1 MSLHT
6 LLFIDDEVDI
16 VDSLHRSFRKGYRTL
31 KATSGAEAIKILS
44 EEAVDLIICDQRMPE
59 ISGDQVLK
67 YALEQQP
74 QAIRILLTGYAD
86 TESLMRCINEAQI
99 YKYISKPWEPEMLR
113 LTVVR
118 ALESQDLSKQKQLVT
133 NALTQYVSS
142 KVVEQIM
149 ADPSR
154 LQLGGERKTLSILF
168 SDLEGFSRLAERMEP
183 EPLTALLND
192 YLTDMSNI
200 ILDEGGT
207 LDKYQGDGIVAFW
220 NAPLDQHD
228 HAASAC
234 RAALRCQQRLRERA
248 EDFTARAG
256 GKLKAR
262 IGLHTGEV
270 VVGNMGS
277 KMRFDYSILGDAA
290 NLASRLESANK
301 VFGTAIIV
309 SEATW
314 LQAGG
319 GNDFI
324 GREIGMIKV
333 VGRDTPV
340 RVFELQ
346 GQAGTTVSADLA
358 AYREALDL
366 CRAGLWAE
374 AEAIF
379 NTLPDDPVCQAYG
392 KQCRKAQALGGWDGV
407 WLMDNK

>member
-1 MSLHT
+1 MRT
-6 LLFIDDEVDI
+6 LLFVDDEVDI
-16 VDSLHRSFRKGYRTL
+16 VDSLHRSFRKGYLTL
-31 KATSGAEAIKILS
+31 KATSGAEAIKIIG
-44 EEAVDLIICDQRMPE
+44 EQTVDLIICDQRMPD

-74 QAIRILLTGYAD
+74 QTIRILLTGYAD
-86 TESLMRCINEAQI
+86 TESLVRCINEAQV

-118 ALESQDLSKQKQLVT
+118 ALESQELSKQKQLVT
-133 NALTQYVSS
+133 AALTQYVSG

-207 LDKYQGDGIVAFW
+207 LDKYLGDGIVAFW
-220 NAPLDQHD
+220 NAPLDQPD

-234 RAALRCQQRLRERA
+234 RAALRCRQRLTERA
-248 EDFTARAG
+248 DYFTGRAG
-256 GKLKAR
+256 AALKAR

-270 VVGNMGS
+270 VVGNIGS
-277 KMRFDYSILGDAA
+277 KIRFDYSILGDAA

-301 VFGTAIIV
+301 IFGTAIMV

-314 LQAGG
+314 LQAGSDL
-319 GNDFI
+319 DFI
-324 GREIGMIKV
+324 GREIGTIKV
-333 VGRDTPV
+333 AGRSS
-340 RVFELQ
+340 RV
-346 GQAGTTVSADLA
+346 
-358 AYREALDL
+358 
-366 CRAGLWAE
+366 
-374 AEAIF
+374 
-379 NTLPDDPVCQAYG
+379 
-392 KQCRKAQALGGWDGV
+392 
-407 WLMDNK
+407 

>member
-1 MSLHT
+1 MPMHT

-31 KATSGAEAIKILS
+31 KATSGAEAIKIL
-44 EEAVDLIICDQRMPE
+44 EAEAVDLIICDQRMPE

-133 NALTQYVSS
+133 TALTQYVSS

-220 NAPLDQHD
+220 NAPLDQPD

-234 RAALRCQQRLRERA
+234 RAALRCQQRLKERA
-248 EDFTARAG
+248 EDFTAKAG
-256 GKLKAR
+256 VELKTR

-301 VFGTAIIV
+301 LFGTAIMV

-319 GNDFI
+319 GNDFT
-324 GREIGMIKV
+324 GRELGMIKV
-333 VGRDTPV
+333 AGRSTPV
-340 RVFELQ
+340 KIFELQ
-346 GQAGTTVSADLA
+346 GQAGTTVSSDMAV
-358 AYREALDL
+358 YQEALDL
-366 CRAGLWAE
+366 CRSGLWAE

-379 NTLPDDPVCQAYG
+379 NTLPDDPVYQSYVQ
-392 KQCRKAQALGGWDGV
+392 QCRKAQELGGWDGV

>member
-1 MSLHT
+1 MPLHT
-6 LLFIDDEVDI
+6 LLFVDDEVDI
-16 VDSLHRSFRKGYRTL
+16 VDSLLRSFRKGYRTL
-31 KATSGAEAIKILS
+31 KATSGAEALKIIGA
-44 EEAVDLIICDQRMPE
+44 ETIDLIICDQRMPE

-133 NALTQYVSS
+133 TALTQYVSS

-220 NAPLDQHD
+220 NAPLDQPD

-234 RAALRCQQRLRERA
+234 RAALRCQQRLTERA
-248 EDFTARAG
+248 VILPPRRAAR
-256 GKLKAR
+256 
-262 IGLHTGEV
+262 
-270 VVGNMGS
+270 
-277 KMRFDYSILGDAA
+277 
-290 NLASRLESANK
+290 
-301 VFGTAIIV
+301 
-309 SEATW
+309 
-314 LQAGG
+314 
-319 GNDFI
+319 
-324 GREIGMIKV
+324 
-333 VGRDTPV
+333 
-340 RVFELQ
+340 
-346 GQAGTTVSADLA
+346 
-358 AYREALDL
+358 
-366 CRAGLWAE
+366 
-374 AEAIF
+374 
-379 NTLPDDPVCQAYG
+379 
-392 KQCRKAQALGGWDGV
+392 
-407 WLMDNK
+407 

>member
-1 MSLHT
+1 MSTYT
-6 LLFIDDEVDI
+6 LLFVDDEVDI

-31 KATSGAEAIKILS
+31 KATSGAEAIKILA
-44 EEAVDLIICDQRMPE
+44 EQTVDLIVCDQRMPE

-74 QAIRILLTGYAD
+74 EAIRILLTGYAD
-86 TESLMRCINEAQI
+86 TDSLMRCINDAQI

-118 ALESQDLSKQKQLVT
+118 ALESQELSKQKQLVT

-149 ADPSR
+149 VDPSR

-168 SDLEGFSRLAERMEP
+168 SDLEGFTDLAERMEP

-192 YLTDMSNI
+192 YLTEMTNI

-220 NAPLDQHD
+220 NAPLDQAD
-228 HAASAC
+228 HAVCAC
-234 RAALRCQQRLRERA
+234 RAALRCQQRLAERA
-248 EDFTARAG
+248 DDFAAQAG
-256 GKLKAR
+256 GVLKAR

-277 KMRFDYSILGDAA
+277 KIRFDYSILGDAA

-301 VFGTAIIV
+301 LFGTAIMV

-319 GNDFI
+319 SNNFI
-324 GREIGMIKV
+324 GREIGMVKV
-333 VGRDTPV
+333 AGRSAPV
-340 RVFELQ
+340 KVFELQ
-346 GQAGTTVSADLA
+346 GQAGTSASPDMT
-358 AYREALDL
+358 AYRQALDL
-366 CRAGLWAE
+366 CRAGIWIDAE
-374 AEAIF
+374 AAF
-379 NTLPDDPVCQAYG
+379 NNWPDDSLCQAYA
-392 KQCRKAQALGGWDGV
+392 KQCRKAQEQSGWDGV

>member
-1 MSLHT
+1 MPMHT
-6 LLFIDDEVDI
+6 LLFVDDEVDI
-16 VDSLHRSFRKGYRTL
+16 VDSSHRSFRKGYRTL
-31 KATSGAEAIKILS
+31 KATSGAEAIKIIA

-86 TESLMRCINEAQI
+86 TASLMRCINEAQI

-133 NALTQYVSS
+133 TALTQYVSS

-154 LQLGGERKTLSILF
+154 LQLGGE
-168 SDLEGFSRLAERMEP
+168 
-183 EPLTALLND
+183 
-192 YLTDMSNI
+192 
-200 ILDEGGT
+200 
-207 LDKYQGDGIVAFW
+207 
-220 NAPLDQHD
+220 
-228 HAASAC
+228 
-234 RAALRCQQRLRERA
+234 
-248 EDFTARAG
+248 
-256 GKLKAR
+256 LKAR

-301 VFGTAIIV
+301 IFGTGIMV

-319 GNDFI
+319 DSDFI
-324 GREIGMIKV
+324 GRELGMIKV
-333 VGRDTPV
+333 VGRNAPV
-340 RVFELQ
+340 RVFELRS
-346 GQAGTTVSADLA
+346 QAGATEFLDLD
-358 AYREALDL
+358 AYQKTLDL
-366 CRAGLWAE
+366 CRSGLWIDAE
-374 AEAIF
+374 AAF
-379 NTLPDDPVCQAYG
+379 NNWPEDPVCQAYV
-392 KQCRKAQALGGWDGV
+392 KQCRKAQEQGGWDGV

>member
-1 MSLHT
+1 MHT
-6 LLFIDDEVDI
+6 LLFVDDEADI
-16 VDSLHRSFRKGYRTL
+16 VDSLHRSFRKGYRIL
-31 KATSGAEAIKILS
+31 KATSGDEAIKILADD
-44 EEAVDLIICDQRMPE
+44 AVDLIICDQRMPD

-118 ALESQDLSKQKQLVT
+118 ALESQELSKQKQLVT
-133 NALTQYVSS
+133 TALTQYVSS

-168 SDLEGFSRLAERMEP
+168 SDLEGFTRLAERMEP

-192 YLTDMSNI
+192 YLTEMSNI

-220 NAPLDQHD
+220 NAPLDQSG
-228 HAASAC
+228 HAACAC
-234 RAALRCQQRLRERA
+234 RAALRCQQRLAELA

-256 GKLKAR
+256 GELKAR

-277 KMRFDYSILGDAA
+277 KIRFDYSILGDAA

-301 VFGTAIIV
+301 IFGTAIMI

-314 LQAGG
+314 QQAGG
-319 GNDFI
+319 DADFI
-324 GREIGMIKV
+324 VREIGMIKV
-333 VGRDTPV
+333 VGRSAPV
-340 RVFELQ
+340 RVFELCSQ
-346 GQAGTTVSADLA
+346 TDVAVLSDLSV
-358 AYREALDL
+358 YRQALDL
-366 CRAGLWAE
+366 CRSGLWIE
-374 AEAIF
+374 AEAAF
-379 NTLPDDPVCQAYG
+379 TGMPDDTVCQAYA
-392 KQCRKAQALGGWDGV
+392 KQCRKAQQSGWDGIWV
-407 WLMDNK
+407 MDSK